1 MAMWDY
7 GASWVA
13 MVWDVVTMTK
23 LPMVIRT
30 IVHCAMVVAHH
41 GALRH
46 GVAHHDALH
55 YGVARYGVPRGR
67 LSKSS

>member
-30 IVHCAMVVAHH
+30 MVHCDMGWRTIV
-41 GALRH
+41 
-46 GVAHHDALH
+46 
-55 YGVARYGVPRGR
+55 YRGME
-67 LSKSS
+67 